1 YYSVIF
7 FAALQ
12 AIPREVLEASRVDG
26 ADALR
31 TAVMVKVPMIRS
43 SVVMVLLFSTIW
55 TLQLFTEPMLLS
67 HATPAINSR
76 FSPSMYIYDAAFTRT
91 NYAIAAA
98 ASVVLLVASMLI
110 SYGLTRSSGRLQR
123 EEGRRDDERPHAHQ
137 ARPRHDATSG

>member
-1 YYSVIF
+1 IF

-67 HATPAINSR
+67 HATPAIHSR
-76 FSPSMYIYDAAFTRT
+76 FSPSMYIYDAAFTRN
-91 NYAIAAA
+91 NYGIAAA

-110 SYGLTRSSGRLQR
+110 SYGLTRFSGRLQR
-123 EEGRRDDERPHAHQ
+123 EEGRRDDDRTNVHQ
-137 ARPRHDATSG
+137 DRTRHDATSG